1 MITYK
6 AKLKDQKSPEIL
18 TEDEISDY
26 FHFFSKE
33 EIEYVIELPDDGK
46 PGSLEYSVMPNN
58 RSNSSNR
65 NIR

>member
-1 MITYK
+1 MITYE
-6 AKLKDQKSPEIL
+6 AKLKGYSPEIL

-46 PGSLEYSVMPNN
+46 MGSLGYSGIMNDQSPT
-58 RSNSSNR
+58 SPKR
-65 NIR
+65 NIC